1 MAKVA
6 GGLWDVGKNA
16 TQATEARIHAREYR
30 TADGGLVTTEVVR
43 VRIGKSGLI
52 EFNVSPGP
60 AVMHLVGAGRGVSE
74 EIPLL
79 VPGHDSTLEECV
91 KAAGDADEYSKREL
105 EEMVLEVREA
115 YPLFQAVADRTVEA
129 AGAASASASS
139 AASSARDAGESAEA
153 AGKSSSDAAESARA
167 ASTAESNAKDHASEA
182 AQHEVAAQGHA
193 TAAAGSAQSAK
204 NDADRAA
211 TVAGSTRWVGTQV
224 EVNGKRSPD
233 LMPKLEVSPRGTWV
247 INGVDTGQAARGADG
262 TMTFEELTPAQRE
275 SLRGEDGKPG
285 TTSWAGITDKPAVFP
300 PAEHTHSWSGI
311 TGKPATFA
319 PSSHTH
325 TSSQV
330 TDAVND
336 AGASRFGGKV
346 LKGRDSDGKIF
357 YYSAPSEGKELANK
371 EYVDRKANEAMSRPA
386 FFSGQGAPP
395 ASIPGAR
402 VGDYWL
408 NESTME
414 LHKITAV

>member
-1 MAKVA
+1 MVRVSGPLRLVTDKPAYVSQVRIRAARERAEKGGLTTTLDDVASVKDGSVSFDVLPGAAVMVLEVA
-6 GGLWDVGKNA
+6 GGFGS
-16 TQATEARIHAREYR
+16 
-30 TADGGLVTTEVVR
+30 LV
-43 VRIGKSGLI
+43 K
-52 EFNVSPGP
+52 
-60 AVMHLVGAGRGVSE
+60 
-74 EIPLL
+74 LL
-79 VPGHDSTLEECV
+79 VPDAGQATLEECL
-91 KAAGDADEYSKREL
+91 KAAGDASEYSQREL

-115 YPLFQAVADRTVEA
+115 LPKFSEA
-129 AGAASASASS
+129 ALDTWRAADTAGDSARAAAASASSASSSAGAARQAESGARSAESSASASASR
-139 AASSARDAGESAEA
+139 ASVS
-153 AGKSSSDAAESARA
+153 
-167 ASTAESNAKDHASEA
+167 ESNASDHASEA
-182 AQHEVAAQGHA
+182 AQHEVAAKGYAQDA
-193 TAAAGSAQSAK
+193 ETSAGNAK
-204 NDADRAA
+204 ASEERAA
-211 TVAGSTRWVGTQV
+211 TIAGSTRWVGNRL
-224 EVNGKRSPD
+224 EVNGQLSPD
-233 LMPKLEVSPRGTWV
+233 L
-247 INGVDTGQAARGADG
+247 TGPQGPPGADG

-311 TGKPATFA
+311 TGKPTTFA

-357 YYSAPSEGKELANK
+357 YYSAPSEDKELANK
-371 EYVDRKANEAMSRPA
+371 AYVDRKANEAMSRPA

-414 LHKITAV
+414 LHKITSV